1 MDEHHIS
8 ERTRMAD
15 TMKWLAERGFI
26 GAVVSND
33 RTDAPGVL
41 LVGKPGWSPIMAT
54 VGNTLVWDDNALS
67 VRT

>member
-1 MDEHHIS
+1 
-8 ERTRMAD
+8 MAD

-33 RTDAPGVL
+33 HADAPGVL